1 MSSKTI
7 SQVPLQTLK
16 AFIYIYI
23 YLSPSLSLSLS
34 LSLPLV
40 SLGVVAAFFSSTM
53 LLEIGLSF
61 GVRLPADAA
70 NVQAGL
76 SRSFL
81 LPALVTSCS
90 LQCWHAFG
98 ITMAG
103 RTMPLLGATLTAAVS
118 TLGLQ
123 DQTQTN
129 RK

>member
-1 MSSKTI
+1 MGGG
-7 SQVPLQTLK
+7 VPY
-16 AFIYIYI
+16 IYIYI
-23 YLSPSLSLSLS
+23 YI
-34 LSLPLV
+34 SLPSV
-40 SLGVVAAFFSSTM
+40 SLGVVAAFFSSPM

-70 NVQAGL
+70 NVEAGL

-118 TLGLQ
+118 TLGSPGPDTDEQ
-123 DQTQTN
+123 EMTEMES
-129 RK
+129 